1 MAAGCSGSGQASR
14 DSAAQPASGPFWV
27 HVNCHDDRSDAGAL
41 QRAIDASPRGA
52 TIAIG
57 GRCMLTSSITLL
69 SDRSYTGSSATGTVL
84 QQAAGMGFVL
94 AADTYAH
101 NLSAT
106 GDPLSI
112 RDLTVAC
119 DGSGQTDGIIVLNW
133 LADVEHVVVRN
144 CGGSGIVDSSVTA
157 NGTPITNTSVNSRFE
172 NNFITNSGRY
182 GFYVNDQQNSVTD
195 GYLQG
200 NQIAFSGADAIHLD
214 DASGWTITANHL
226 YGVGQ
231 NAIYANR
238 LFGTTISDNY
248 IEDFG
253 SKQRSGTWY
262 GIEATAQGGIGSTI
276 SGNSVFNAHSLS
288 SSASYVYI
296 GITRVNSGTSY
307 LAATGNVI
315 LGAGSGVG
323 FLFSGGANR
332 LVVASSGNAIAGVG
346 TAIRRSGDVT
356 VTRGT

>member
-1 MAAGCSGSGQASR
+1 MVAGCSGSGQTSG
-14 DSAAQPASGPFWV
+14 DSVAPPGPGPFWI
-27 HVNCHDDRSDAGAL
+27 HVSCHDDRSDASAL
-41 QRAIDASPRGA
+41 QRAINTSSRGA

-57 GRCMLTSSITLL
+57 GLCMLTSSITLL
-69 SDRSYTGSSATGTVL
+69 SDRTYTGSSATGTVL
-84 QQAAGMGFVL
+84 RQAAGMKFVL
-94 AADTYAH
+94 AADTYVH

-119 DGSGQTDGIIVLNW
+119 DGSGQTDGIVVVNW
-133 LADVEHVVVRN
+133 LADVEHVTVRD

-157 NGTPITNTSVNSRFE
+157 NGTSITNTSVNSRFE

-195 GYLQG
+195 GYLRG
-200 NQIAFSGADAIHLD
+200 NQIAFSGGDAIHLD

-231 NAIYANR
+231 SAIYANR

-276 SGNSVFNAHSLS
+276 SGNSVFNAPGLS
-288 SSASYVYI
+288 RSASYVYI

-307 LAATGNVI
+307 LAASGNVI
-315 LGAGSGVG
+315 VGTGGGVG

-332 LVVASSGNAIAGVG
+332 LVVASSGNEVVGVG
-346 TAIRRSGDVT
+346 TAIRRSGDVV
-356 VTRGT
+356 VTRGI

>member
-1 MAAGCSGSGQASR
+1 M
-14 DSAAQPASGPFWV
+14 AQPGPGPFWA
-27 HVNCHDDRSDAGAL
+27 HVSCHDDRSDAGAL

-57 GRCMLTSSITLL
+57 GQCMLTSSIRLL

-84 QQAAGMGFVL
+84 RQAAGMGFVL

-214 DASGWTITANHL
+214 DASGWTVTANHL

-231 NAIYANR
+231 SAIYANR

-276 SGNSVFNAHSLS
+276 SGNSVFNAHGLS

-332 LVVASSGNAIAGVG
+332 LVVASGGNAIAGVG